1 MYFHS
6 QTTDLHCFNIFTVM
20 DRVDGMH
27 WGGGGGGGGGDTIF
41 AFMPLEYSHHN
52 RASISFSREKG
63 TGRIEI
69 EPLRL

>member
-1 MYFHS
+1 MYCDS
-6 QTTDLHCFNIFTVM
+6 QTTDFHFFNIFTVM
-20 DRVDGMH
+20 DRVDGM
-27 WGGGGGGGGGDTIF
+27 GGDTTF
-41 AFMPLEYSHHN
+41 AFMPLEYSYHN

>member
-1 MYFHS
+1 MV
-6 QTTDLHCFNIFTVM
+6 CI
-20 DRVDGMH
+20 
-27 WGGGGGGGGGDTIF
+27 GGGGGGGDTTF